1 MSIYNNITNFFNI
14 LKNSF
19 KSFLDGAKLAVM
31 DKNALQQGFI
41 LIFIIFVALILYN
54 AIIDKEALLSK
65 TYLYIFLS
73 VIPVIFILS
82 YSMNSNN
89 ANYSGIFK
97 TFILGFIA
105 IFFCGLFYF
114 MVNMNTNSSVAATL
128 IINFILFL
136 IITIGLGIFFI
147 IFSNNLK
154 SYTGLQGFIIY
165 LIFYIPCLVVD
176 FFRYLIGEYKSTSN
190 DVIILFAIEI
200 GIILLYI
207 YLPKLLYTVSNSNGI
222 VLLEDSVFLDIP
234 YSIDTNIIQN
244 NPPNMLSQS
253 QYSPI
258 NFRKNYAISLW
269 TYLDTESPNNAA
281 YSKESLIFSYGRGK
295 PMITY
300 YNQIDQNN
308 NDNNSFANTEKYIV
322 YFTNSRTSTNKFKK
336 INLPSQKWNNLV
348 FNYFSDHVDLFIN
361 GSLEFTY
368 TFDAESLPSYEATDM
383 IKIGSQN
390 GLNGAVCNVRYYT
403 EPLSRS
409 KIVNLYNLLAHKNP
423 PTFINTNASIFN

>member
-1 MSIYNNITNFFNI
+1 
-14 LKNSF
+14 
-19 KSFLDGAKLAVM
+19 
-31 DKNALQQGFI
+31 
-41 LIFIIFVALILYN
+41 
-54 AIIDKEALLSK
+54 
-65 TYLYIFLS
+65 
-73 VIPVIFILS
+73 
-82 YSMNSNN
+82 
-89 ANYSGIFK
+89 
-97 TFILGFIA
+97 
-105 IFFCGLFYF
+105 
-114 MVNMNTNSSVAATL
+114 
-128 IINFILFL
+128 
-136 IITIGLGIFFI
+136 
-147 IFSNNLK
+147 
-154 SYTGLQGFIIY
+154 
-165 LIFYIPCLVVD
+165 
-176 FFRYLIGEYKSTSN
+176 
-190 DVIILFAIEI
+190 LFAIEI

-207 YLPKLLYTVSNSNGI
+207 YLPKLLSTVSNSNGI

-234 YSIDTNIIQN
+234 YSIDTNIIAN
-244 NPPNMLSQS
+244 NPPDMLSQS
-253 QYSPI
+253 QYAPI
-258 NFRKNYAISLW
+258 NFRKNYALSLW
-269 TYLDTESPNNAA
+269 TYLDAESPNNAA

-308 NDNNSFANTEKYIV
+308 DDNNSFANTEKYIV

-368 TFDAESLPSYEATDM
+368 TFDAESLPIYEASDM

-423 PTFINTNASIFN
+423 PTFVNTNASIFN